1 MSVFYEGGMFML
13 NPDKEIDKKKAQYEY
28 APVIQYAPEDWRSI
42 PKKVTELKARSLNLY
57 LKKAEQLKT
66 LFAQIPGHIKTL
78 DLSGNFLSQY
88 NGSELAM
95 AFSGIP
101 STIKKIILQHNY
113 FSSMFVDYT
122 ILLEAIAIGNSLSE
136 NSIGLMDIDF
146 KTPEIKKYYQQSIE
160 KVAIKTRPN
169 RLITLRN
176 IRNSIES
183 NPESITEYA
192 KSEADKQHLQ
202 ELLTYYEQQ
211 LNLIPIEDTDNWIM
225 QLQKEGELLVAL
237 NNKLA
242 EECRNEIPA
251 LVKALCHLNGVIEI
265 DLSDNGLTASHEN
278 LLKKYVSENSV
289 KKIKYDA
296 DEATSSKEKQP
307 PLPDTSPPLMKRED
321 SPVLDTHDNNNAK
334 SVCLNSNESLFSAS
348 EEISLKLKK
357 KVIVVLNKVQYK
369 YANSGPHGVI
379 TDLINEITKLNINNE
394 QFKETLITTIDSFN
408 EKLANSRLLNAFD
421 TLKSAIDDNTVDKEH
436 EQILHCIEEKRW
448 WKGKF

>member
-1 MSVFYEGGMFML
+1 M
-13 NPDKEIDKKKAQYEY
+13 PRPI
-28 APVIQYAPEDWRSI
+28 
-42 PKKVTELKARSLNLY
+42 
-57 LKKAEQLKT
+57 T
-66 LFAQIPGHIKTL
+66 LFTGQWA
-78 DLSGNFLSQY
+78 DLPLSKLAPLAKKMGY
-88 NGSELAM
+88 DGLELACWGDH
-95 AFSGIP
+95 FD
-101 STIKKIILQHNY
+101 
-113 FSSMFVDYT
+113 VDQAAT
-122 ILLEAIAIGNSLSE
+122 SE
-136 NSIGLMDIDF
+136 
-146 KTPEIKKYYQQSIE
+146 KYIS
-160 KVAIKTRPN
+160 
-169 RLITLRN
+169 
-176 IRNSIES
+176 
-183 NPESITEYA
+183 
-192 KSEADKQHLQ
+192 DKW
-202 ELLTYYEQQ
+202 Q
-211 LNLIPIEDTDNWIM
+211 L
-225 QLQKEGELLVAL
+225 
-237 NNKLA
+237 
-242 EECRNEIPA
+242 
-251 LVKALCHLNGVIEI
+251 
-265 DLSDNGLTASHEN
+265 LSDNGLTASHEN

-369 YANSGPHGVI
+369 YANSGPHGAVI